1 MQTESFLQLNSQ
13 KLSYRTEEAS
23 AESEFNHVMMSA
35 MFFTN
40 LQKKEKTEED

>member
-13 KLSYRTEEAS
+13 KLSYETEAS

-35 MFFTN
+35 ILYKPHT
-40 LQKKEKTEED
+40 ERRETEED